1 MVLTAGDVFKFF
13 FKYRLQK
20 KIKSFAKK
28 KKKKS
33 KEGLGVGKERVLAVY
48 GYCVSLGVM
57 F

>member
-28 KKKKS
+28 KKN